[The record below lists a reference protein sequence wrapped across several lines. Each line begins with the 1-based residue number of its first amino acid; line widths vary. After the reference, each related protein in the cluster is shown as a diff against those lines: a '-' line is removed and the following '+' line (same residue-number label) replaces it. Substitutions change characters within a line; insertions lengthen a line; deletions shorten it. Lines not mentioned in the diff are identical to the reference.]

1 MPPAIPPMAPPT
13 YPPSG
18 SPEPRPYISNIVPSL
33 SVGDQSTPT
42 HNNLSRPSSRA
53 HPSSRGHNL
62 FNPKAASA
70 IDPKFLASSI
80 DFTKT
85 PRSLEISRTDN
96 TILRMP
102 DSTMMFQA
110 QQHLH
115 DMLEDI
121 HEDPRGFTTYITDR
135 RDVMTVT
142 AKNAK
147 VRPVVPESGDFGS
160 SGLILLFAS
169 LLMQIT
175 SPLNLQTGSLED
187 YGVQQAVG
195 KGRFS
200 TVFQCTRRR

>member
-1 MPPAIPPMAPPT
+1 M
-13 YPPSG
+13 
-18 SPEPRPYISNIVPSL
+18 N
-33 SVGDQSTPT
+33 
-42 HNNLSRPSSRA
+42 PSSGA
-53 HPSSRGHNL
+53 V
-62 FNPKAASA
+62 

-102 DSTMMFQA
+102 DSTMMFTA

-121 HEDPRGFTTYITDR
+121 HEDPSGFTTYITDR

-147 VRPVVPESGDFGS
+147 VREG
-160 SGLILLFAS
+160 A
-169 LLMQIT
+169 T
-175 SPLNLQTGSLED
+175 S
-187 YGVQQAVG
+187 
-195 KGRFS
+195 
-200 TVFQCTRRR
+200 